1 MRIYARNNNGIL
13 MEWNKLADDD
23 TIAKTT
29 DALRSHGFEVFVVK
43 DSTEAK
49 RKVEELIPEGSEVMD
64 ASSITLHQTGIK
76 DMLMEG
82 RYKSLRKEILSTG
95 SKDVRDAMRRRASSA
110 DWGVG
115 SVQAVT
121 LDGRMVTASA
131 SGSQVGL
138 YAYGA
143 AHLIIVVGT
152 NKIVKD
158 LDAAFKRIHEHAI
171 PLEDERAK
179 KAYGMGTS
187 LNKILIIEKERPGRI
202 SIVLVKEVLGF

>member
-1 MRIYARNNNGIL
+1 
-13 MEWNKLADDD
+13 MEWNRLADDD
-23 TIAKTT
+23 MIAKTVE
-29 DALRSHGFEVFVVK
+29 ALRSHGFEVFVTK
-43 DSTEAK
+43 DSAEAK
-49 RKVEELIPEGSEVMD
+49 KKVEELIPQGSEVMD

-76 DMLMEG
+76 DMLMEE
-82 RYKSLRKEILSTG
+82 RYRSLRKEILSADN
-95 SKDVRDAMRRRASSA
+95 KDVRDAMRRRASSA
-110 DWGVG
+110 DFGVG
-115 SVQAVT
+115 SVQAIT
-121 LDGRMVTASA
+121 LDGKMVTASA

-143 AHLIIVVGT
+143 AHLVIVAGT

-158 LDAAFKRIHEHAI
+158 LDEAFRRIHEHAI

-202 SIVLVKEVLGF
+202 KIVLVKEVLGF

>member
-1 MRIYARNNNGIL
+1 

-23 TIAKTT
+23 IIAKTAE
-29 DALRSHGFEVFVVK
+29 ALRSHGFEVFVTK
-43 DSTEAK
+43 DSAEAK
-49 RKVEELIPEGSEVMD
+49 KKVEELIPEGSEVMD

-76 DMLMEG
+76 DMLMEA
-82 RYKSLRKEILSTG
+82 RYKSLRKEVLAANN
-95 SKDVRDAMRRRASSA
+95 KDVRDALRRRASSA

-121 LDGRMVTASA
+121 QDGKMVTASA
-131 SGSQVGL
+131 SGSQVAL

-158 LDAAFKRIHEHAI
+158 LDEAFRRIHEHAI

-187 LNKILIIEKERPGRI
+187 LNKILILEKERPGRI
-202 SIVLVKEVLGF
+202 RVVLVKETLGF